1 MDVSFDSAKKMITN
15 WYNCLECISM
25 THHYFS
31 DSFRSTID
39 TLITEQIFVDKPNAV
54 DVMLEIV
61 KIK

>member
-1 MDVSFDSAKKMITN
+1 
-15 WYNCLECISM
+15 M
-25 THHYFS
+25 TQQYFMLFS
-31 DSFRSTID
+31 NSFRSTID